1 MTGAS
6 EGPGKT
12 HKIIGIYISLAIEIK
27 VIVVEVKVIV
37 GSGGFCDRLGCGR
50 GLGLSGLRLG
60 LSGLRLGLLRL
71 GLGLGWSGL
80 GRLGFN
86 WLRLSHRFRHR
97 RRSRTTSVG

>member
-60 LSGLRLGLLRL
+60 LLRL